1 MRSSKDAVRIPVVAP
16 CDVRVVDEELEDFG
30 GVRFRRPCC
39 RRRSAHVGLD
49 SSLLVALDLLDVLFP
64 VRREAKFF
72 FVAPED
78 GGAGTNAGRATE
90 DGGVIWDL
98 IQVFD

>member
-1 MRSSKDAVRIPVVAP
+1 MRIPVAAT
-16 CDVRVVDEELEDFG
+16 CDVRVVDDELEAVG

-39 RRRSAHVGLD
+39 RRRSARVRLE
-49 SSLLVALDLLDVLFP
+49 SPLLVALDLLDVLFL

-78 GGAGTNAGRATE
+78 GGAGTNAGRAAE

>member
-1 MRSSKDAVRIPVVAP
+1 MRSSKDAVRIPVAAT
-16 CDVRVVDEELEDFG
+16 CDVRVVDEELEAVG

-39 RRRSAHVGLD
+39 QRRSAHVGLE
-49 SSLLVALDLLDVLFP
+49 SPLLVALDLLDVLFP

-78 GGAGTNAGRATE
+78 GGAGTNARRAAE
-90 DGGVIWDL
+90 DVVEIWEVISEGP
-98 IQVFD
+98 